1 MFIELPNSIKEEEIL
16 KYARI
21 ENGTLHFWNL
31 WKFQEI
37 MSVLRKE
44 MSSNRCIYCG
54 CDLKNYTTMDH
65 LYPVTY
71 GGINITDNL
80 GLACKTCNSNKAS
93 LTRTE
98 FEEMLLNKKF
108 EKELKKNVNLV
119 NQLYLK
125 EVGFRLPKSWY
136 EEIELS
142 SIKTTKRE
150 ELINTYKYFKIL
162 KKYKKYKKLPY
173 PIIVDKNSVVIDEY
187 TTYCFAKQND
197 INFCYIVKLENVE
210 LHF

>member
-1 MFIELPNSIKEEEIL
+1 MYHVKIRLDKISRTFNIVVTVKEDNMFIELPNSIKEEEIL

-80 GLACKTCNSNKAS
+80 GLACKTCNSNKEIGRAS
-93 LTRTE
+93 C
-98 FEEMLLNKKF
+98 
-108 EKELKKNVNLV
+108 
-119 NQLYLK
+119 
-125 EVGFRLPKSWY
+125 
-136 EEIELS
+136 
-142 SIKTTKRE
+142 RE
-150 ELINTYKYFKIL
+150 R
-162 KKYKKYKKLPY
+162 
-173 PIIVDKNSVVIDEY
+173 V
-187 TTYCFAKQND
+187 
-197 INFCYIVKLENVE
+197 
-210 LHF
+210 